1 MRRHALGVLS
11 AMLLLTAVGGWW
23 LYGWQDSQSSV
34 LISVCQRVGLVLGAC
49 WLAYPQLVVV
59 LSRTSLWFVLL
70 MSGIGLMILVRPRSV
85 VILGPAMLLLVVLQ
99 FIGWLIK
106 PPQTR
111 ARRVSRGSE
120 SSSGRPPV

>member
-11 AMLLLTAVGGWW
+11 AVLLLTALGGWW
-23 LYGWQDSQSSV
+23 RYGWQDSQSSV

-70 MSGIGLMILVRPRSV
+70 MGGVGLMILVRPRTAIV
-85 VILGPAMLLLVVLQ
+85 LGPAMLVLVVLQ
-99 FIGWLIK
+99 FIGWLIR
-106 PPQTR
+106 PPQ
-111 ARRVSRGSE
+111 RRVRRAARE
-120 SSSGRPPV
+120 DD